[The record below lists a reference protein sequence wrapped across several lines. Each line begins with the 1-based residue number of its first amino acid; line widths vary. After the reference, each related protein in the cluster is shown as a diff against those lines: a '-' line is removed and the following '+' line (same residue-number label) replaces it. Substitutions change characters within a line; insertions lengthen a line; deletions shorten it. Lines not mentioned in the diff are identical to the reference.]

1 MRNPRILLA
10 LALAACVALPA
21 LAQQTIDQTRPA
33 QPDGLVF
40 VDNLSGSVKV
50 SGWDRAEVQVTGTL
64 GRGTERL
71 DFTSEGRKTVV
82 KVVLPKHASHVD
94 GSDLTLRVP
103 AGSALDLSTVS
114 ADVEISGVKGRV
126 APKTVS
132 GNITVQGSP
141 SQVRAETVSGEVKLT
156 GECPEVKASSV
167 SGTVTVKGASGRV
180 SGSSVSGDVVVEA
193 GALQEAEASTT
204 SGDVKIAGGLAK
216 DGQLEVSTV
225 SGDVTLTLPAAT
237 SADFRV
243 STFSGGITS
252 DFGGEARSEEEH
264 GMGKKLTFSTGGG
277 AHVSVKTFSGS
288 VKLLKK

>member
-10 LALAACVALPA
+10 LAFASCLALPA

-33 QPDGLVF
+33 QPDGQVF

-71 DFTSEGRKTVV
+71 DFTSEGRRTVV
-82 KVVLPKHASHVD
+82 KVVLPEHAHHVEA
-94 GSDLTLRVP
+94 SDLTLHVP
-103 AGSALDLSTVS
+103 AGSSLDVTTVS
-114 ADVEISGVKGRV
+114 ADVDVSGVKGRV

-141 SQVRAETVSGEVKLT
+141 SQVRAETVSGEATVT

-167 SGTVTVKGASGRV
+167 SGNVTVKGTAGRV
-180 SGSSVSGDVVVEA
+180 NGSSVSGDVVVEVS
-193 GALQEAEASTT
+193 ALREAEASTT
-204 SGDVKIAGGLAK
+204 SGDVKVAGGLAK
-216 DGQLEVSTV
+216 DGQLDVSTV
-225 SGDVTLTLPAAT
+225 SGNVTITLPAAT
-237 SADFRV
+237 AADFRV
-243 STFSGGITS
+243 STFSGGIKS
-252 DFGGEARSEEEH
+252 DFGGETRGEEEH
-264 GMGKKLTFSTGGG
+264 GMGKKLAFSTGGG
-277 AHVSVKTFSGS
+277 AHVSVKTFSGE

>member
-71 DFTSEGRKTVV
+71 DFTSEGRKTVI

-114 ADVEISGVKGRV
+114 ADVEVSGVKGRV

-132 GNITVQGSP
+132 GNITVQDSP
-141 SQVRAETVSGEVKLT
+141 SQVRAETVSGEVKVT

-193 GALQEAEASTT
+193 GALREAEASTT
-204 SGDVKIAGGLAK
+204 SGDVKITGGLEK
-216 DGQLEVSTV
+216 NGQLEVSTV
-225 SGDVTLTLPAAT
+225 SGDVTITLPAAT

-264 GMGKKLTFSTGGG
+264 GTGKKLAFSTGGG
-277 AHVSVKTFSGS
+277 AHVSVSTFSGS